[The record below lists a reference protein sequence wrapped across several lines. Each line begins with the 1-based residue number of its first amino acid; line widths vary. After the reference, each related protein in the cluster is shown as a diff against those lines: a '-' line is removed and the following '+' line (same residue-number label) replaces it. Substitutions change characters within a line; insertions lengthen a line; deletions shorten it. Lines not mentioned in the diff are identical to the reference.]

1 MQRDLG
7 QLWDRTLDM
16 MRHEVMKPS
25 FEAWLKNTA
34 PLALDG
40 DVLTVAVPNQFTKDW
55 VESRYAPVLHQ
66 VLRSVTGRHLRVN
79 FRIVEHMNTASP
91 PSSDEGT
98 VPPSTPSGNGTS
110 GRGFNPRYTFD
121 TFVVGPGNR
130 FAHAACVHVSEAPA
144 RAYNPLF
151 IYGGVGLGKTHLMQ
165 AIGHFLLQSKPRI
178 KVIYVSSET
187 FTNELIAAIRD
198 GRTADFRNR
207 YRSVDVLLLDD
218 VQFVAGKEST
228 QEEFFHTFDTLHQA
242 AKQIV
247 ISSDRPPREISTL
260 EARLRTRFE
269 WGLIADIQP
278 ADLETRIAILRKKAS
293 SQQLVVP
300 SEVLTFIAT
309 SVETNIRELEGA
321 LLRVVALS
329 SLTGRPVDLELT
341 EEALKNLFPDPLQR
355 AISIDLIQRQVAA
368 FYQLTVDDLK
378 EKKRTR
384 AVSYPRHVA
393 MYLCRELTDFSL
405 PRIGHEFGGR
415 DHTTVIH
422 ACERIRGDLKE
433 SRDLQGTL
441 RSLVELIQGSTR

>member
-1 MQRDLG
+1 MQGDLG
-7 QLWDRTLDM
+7 QLWDRTLEM
-16 MRHEVMKPS
+16 MKHEVMKPS

-40 DVLTVAVPNQFTKDW
+40 DTLTVAVPNQFTKDW
-55 VESRYAPVLHQ
+55 VESRYTPVLHQ
-66 VLRSVTGRHLRVN
+66 VLRSVTGRHLRVS
-79 FRIVEHMNTASP
+79 FRIMEHMSAMLPVP
-91 PSSDEGT
+91 PDEG
-98 VPPSTPSGNGTS
+98 PGAGANPAGNGAN
-110 GRGFNPRYTFD
+110 GKGLNPRYTFD

-165 AIGHFLLQSKPRI
+165 AIGHFLLQSKPRM
-178 KVIYVSSET
+178 KVTYVSSET
-187 FTNELIAAIRD
+187 FTNELIVAIRD
-198 GRTADFRNR
+198 GRTVDFRNR

-247 ISSDRPPREISTL
+247 ISSDRPPREIATL

-269 WGLIADIQP
+269 WGLVADIQP

-293 SQQLVVP
+293 SQELVVP
-300 SEVLTFIAT
+300 LEVLSVIAT

-329 SLTGRPVDLELT
+329 SLTGRPIDLELAG
-341 EEALKNLFPDPLQR
+341 EALKNLVPDPLQK
-355 AISIDLIQRQVAA
+355 AITIDLIQRQVAT
-368 FYQLTVDDLK
+368 FYQLTVDELK

-405 PRIGHEFGGR
+405 PRIGQEFGGR

-422 ACERIRGDLKE
+422 ACDKIREDLKA
-433 SRDLQGTL
+433 SLDLQGTM
-441 RSLVELIQGSTR
+441 RSLVEIIRGRTL

>member
-1 MQRDLG
+1 MQGDLG
-7 QLWDRTLDM
+7 QLWDRTLEM
-16 MRHEVMKPS
+16 MKHEVMKPS

-40 DVLTVAVPNQFTKDW
+40 DTLTVAVPNQFTKDW
-55 VESRYAPVLHQ
+55 VESRYTPVLHQ
-66 VLRSVTGRHLRVN
+66 VLRSVTGRHLRVS
-79 FRIVEHMNTASP
+79 FRIMEHMSAMLPVPPDEGPGAGASP
-91 PSSDEGT
+91 A
-98 VPPSTPSGNGTS
+98 GNGTN
-110 GRGFNPRYTFD
+110 GKGLNPRYTFD

-165 AIGHFLLQSKPRI
+165 AIGHFLLQSKPRM
-178 KVIYVSSET
+178 KVTYVSSET
-187 FTNELIAAIRD
+187 FTNELIVAIRD
-198 GRTADFRNR
+198 GRTVDFRNR

-247 ISSDRPPREISTL
+247 ISSDRPPREIATL

-269 WGLIADIQP
+269 WGLVADIQP

-293 SQQLVVP
+293 SQELVVP
-300 SEVLTFIAT
+300 LEVLSVIAT

-329 SLTGRPVDLELT
+329 SLTGRPIDLELAG
-341 EEALKNLFPDPLQR
+341 EALKNLVPDPLQK
-355 AISIDLIQRQVAA
+355 AITIDLIQRQVAT
-368 FYQLTVDDLK
+368 FYQLTVDELK

-405 PRIGHEFGGR
+405 PRIGQEFGGR

-422 ACERIRGDLKE
+422 ACDKIREDLKA
-433 SRDLQGTL
+433 SPDLQGTL
-441 RSLVELIQGSTR
+441 RSLVEIIRGRTL